1 MWPLWWE
8 WELAIW
14 THVEE
19 RMEDR
24 GFTEVELRR
33 VLDYADDPKELSDSV
48 KDLTKEIGK
57 RKHLEVVGT
66 AEAADIVVEI
76 LHRRKERRSE
86 SSYENWDR
94 ERFETTDW
102 RIVSYR
108 MTAGE
113 FEHQAE
119 VEGKSWRQAAG
130 SLSKE
135 VERWAKENRA
145 RLLALPVAGDRGHP
159 YPEDPFGPR

>member
-1 MWPLWWE
+1 LV
-8 WELAIW
+8 LALATVAWAEDSKIR
-14 THVEE
+14 VYVFAE
-19 RMEDR
+19 RE
-24 GFTEVELRR
+24 
-33 VLDYADDPKELSDSV
+33 YSADPKELSDSV

-76 LHRRKERRSE
+76 LHRRKERRTE

-94 ERFETTDW
+94 ERLEPTDW

-113 FEHQAE
+113 FEQKAQ
-119 VEGKSWRQAAG
+119 VEGESWRQAAG

-135 VERWAKENRA
+135 VERLAKENRA
-145 RLLALPVAGDRGHP
+145 RLLALRQ
-159 YPEDPFGPR
+159 

>member
-1 MWPLWWE
+1 MNLLNMKRNIIFLV
-8 WELAIW
+8 LALATVDW
-14 THVEE
+14 A
-19 RMEDR
+19 EDSKIR
-24 GFTEVELRR
+24 VYVFA

-76 LHRRKERRSE
+76 LHRRKERRTE
-86 SSYENWDR
+86 SSYENWER
-94 ERFETTDW
+94 ERFEPTDW

-119 VEGKSWRQAAG
+119 VESKSWRQAAG

-135 VERWAKENRA
+135 VERLAKENRA
-145 RLLALPVAGDRGHP
+145 RLLALRQ
-159 YPEDPFGPR
+159 

>member
-1 MWPLWWE
+1 MNLLNMKRNIIFLV
-8 WELAIW
+8 LALATVAW
-14 THVEE
+14 A
-19 RMEDR
+19 EDSKIR
-24 GFTEVELRR
+24 VYVFA

-76 LHRRKERRSE
+76 LHRRKERRTE

-113 FEHQAE
+113 FEQKAQ
-119 VEGKSWRQAAG
+119 VEGKSWSQAAG

-135 VERWAKENRA
+135 VERLAKENRA
-145 RLLALPVAGDRGHP
+145 RLLALRQ
-159 YPEDPFGPR
+159 

>member
-1 MWPLWWE
+1 MNLLDMKRNIIFLV
-8 WELAIW
+8 LALATVAW
-14 THVEE
+14 A
-19 RMEDR
+19 EDSKIR
-24 GFTEVELRR
+24 VYAFA

-76 LHRRKERRSE
+76 LHRRKERRTE
-86 SSYENWDR
+86 LSYENWDR

-113 FEHQAE
+113 FKHQAE

-130 SLSKE
+130 RLSKE

-145 RLLALPVAGDRGHP
+145 RLLALPQ
-159 YPEDPFGPR
+159 